1 MWDLLILGNFCHL
14 KFKRN
19 LKNSMQNWATKYVLN
34 AIGHTKEIGHF
45 KRKDPSHERLTKTLL
60 IYWAACGW
68 DGGPT

>member
-1 MWDLLILGNFCHL
+1 
-14 KFKRN
+14 
-19 LKNSMQNWATKYVLN
+19 MQNWATKYVLN